1 VAGRLAQTARRPG
14 QHFLRSRALVRSLV
28 DDAGI
33 AAGDL
38 VVDVGAGRGAI
49 TAELV
54 ERGATVWAVESDPA
68 LAAVLRD
75 HFGDRVRVLEAD
87 ARRLRWPREPFAVV
101 ANLPFAGGTEI
112 LSALLGDPAAVP
124 LRCAELVLQWEAA
137 AKRSAVWPST
147 LLGVVWGALYEL
159 TLVRRLAP
167 SAFAPPPAVDAGVI
181 RAVRRPQ
188 PLVPVQKF
196 PEYRAFVRR
205 AFDAQ
210 APLRRVLPPRTAK
223 RLADEL
229 GLSAGA
235 LPRDLDARQWAV
247 VFARSGAA
255 VSARTPNQS
264 EG

>member
-1 VAGRLAQTARRPG
+1 VAGRLAQRARRPG

-28 DDAGI
+28 DGAGI
-33 AAGDL
+33 GAGEL
-38 VVDVGAGRGAI
+38 VLDVGAGRGAI

-54 ERGATVWAVESDPA
+54 ARGAAVWAVEADPA

-75 HFGDRVRVLEAD
+75 RFGDRVRVLEAD
-87 ARRLRWPREPFAVV
+87 ARRLGWPRDSFTVV

-112 LSALLGDPAAVP
+112 LSSLLGDPAVP
-124 LRCAELVLQWEAA
+124 LRRAELVLQWEAA
-137 AKRSAVWPST
+137 AKRAAVWPST
-147 LLGVVWGALYEL
+147 LLGIVWGALYEL
-159 TLVRRLAP
+159 TLVRRLAA

-181 RAVRRPQ
+181 RAVRRAQ
-188 PLVPVQKF
+188 PLVPPRDF

-229 GLSAGA
+229 GVAAGA
-235 LPRDLDARQWAV
+235 LPRDLDAGQWAAA
-247 VFARSGAA
+247 FAATSRG
-255 VSARTPNQS
+255 R
-264 EG
+264 

>member
-1 VAGRLAQTARRPG
+1 MAGRPAQTARRPG

-28 DDAGI
+28 GGADI

-38 VVDVGAGRGAI
+38 AVDVGAGRGAI

-54 ERGATVWAVESDPA
+54 ERGATVWAVEADPV

-75 HFGDRVRVLEAD
+75 RFGNRVRVLEAD

-101 ANLPFAGGTEI
+101 ANLPFAGATEI
-112 LSALLGDPAAVP
+112 LSSLLGNPAVP
-124 LRCAELVLQWEAA
+124 LRRAELVLQWEAA

-188 PLVPVQKF
+188 PLVPVQTF
-196 PEYRAFVRR
+196 PEYRDFVRR

-229 GLSAGA
+229 GISAAA
-235 LPRDLDARQWAV
+235 LPRDLDARQWAAA
-247 VFARSGAA
+247 FARSGAA
-255 VSARTPNQS
+255 VSARTAGP
-264 EG
+264 E

>member
-1 VAGRLAQTARRPG
+1 VAGRSAQTARRPG

-38 VVDVGAGRGAI
+38 AVDVGAGRGAI
-49 TAELV
+49 SAELV
-54 ERGATVWAVESDPA
+54 ERGATVWAVEADPA

-75 HFGDRVRVLEAD
+75 RFGDSVRVLEAD

-101 ANLPFAGGTEI
+101 ANLPFEGGAAI
-112 LSALLGDPAAVP
+112 LSSLVGDPAVQLRTAVV
-124 LRCAELVLQWEAA
+124 VLQWEAA
-137 AKRSAVWPST
+137 VKRAALWPST
-147 LLGVVWGALYEL
+147 VRGVLWGALYEL
-159 TLVRRLAP
+159 TLLRRLARA
-167 SAFAPPPAVDAGVI
+167 AFAPPPAVDAGVL

-188 PLVPVQKF
+188 PLVNVRDF
-196 PEYRAFVRR
+196 PAYGAFVRR

-229 GLSAGA
+229 GLSVGA
-235 LPRDLDARQWAV
+235 LPRDLDARQWAAA
-247 VFARSGAA
+247 FAAISR
-255 VSARTPNQS
+255 AR
-264 EG
+264 